1 VGRQIRTN
9 QNAAL
14 SAAFLRCNNA
24 FRRPLLTGNG
34 ISAGF
39 SVLVSLER
47 GIGVARLCALRKNHS
62 GGHMRKL
69 ILAAAS
75 AAALALAGPASA
87 QSPIVIKFSHV
98 VATNTPKGLAAEK
111 FKELAE
117 KYTDGKVKI
126 EVYPN
131 SQLYKDKEELEA
143 LQLGAVQMLA
153 PSNSKFGPIGVREF
167 EVFDLPYILPDLPT
181 LRKVTDGPLGAKLLK
196 LLEPKG
202 MIGLAY
208 WDNGFKEMS
217 ANKKLVAPAD
227 YKGVKFRIQS
237 SKVLEAQFRALGAIP
252 QVMAFSEVY
261 QALQTGVVDGQEN
274 TWSNIYTQ
282 KMHEV
287 QKYITQTNHG
297 YIGYVVV
304 TNKKFWDG
312 LPADVRAQ
320 CEKAMKEATAYG
332 NGQSAK
338 ENEEALAEIKKS
350 GKSEI
355 ITLTPEQDAAMRKA
369 VDPVYKDVAS
379 RVGQPLIDE
388 FLKETRGATN

>member
-1 VGRQIRTN
+1 
-9 QNAAL
+9 
-14 SAAFLRCNNA
+14 
-24 FRRPLLTGNG
+24 
-34 ISAGF
+34 
-39 SVLVSLER
+39 
-47 GIGVARLCALRKNHS
+47 
-62 GGHMRKL
+62 MRKL
-69 ILAAAS
+69 IWLLRRSRHWLWQGRHRRRRRSSSSS
-75 AAALALAGPASA
+75 ATWWLS
-87 QSPIVIKFSHV
+87 
-98 VATNTPKGLAAEK
+98 NTPKGNAAEK

-117 KYTDGKVKI
+117 KYTDGKVKV

-196 LLEPKG
+196 LLDSKG
-202 MIGLAY
+202 MTGLAY
-208 WDNGFKEMS
+208 WDNGFKQMS
-217 ANKKLVAPAD
+217 ANKKLVTPAD

-237 SKVLEAQFRALGAIP
+237 SKVLEAQFRALGSIP

-287 QKYITQTNHG
+287 QKYITDTNHG

-312 LPADVRAQ
+312 LPADIRAAARQGHEGSHRLRQRPVGQGKRGRARRDQEVRQ
-320 CEKAMKEATAYG
+320 DR
-332 NGQSAK
+332 NHR
-338 ENEEALAEIKKS
+338 
-350 GKSEI
+350 
-355 ITLTPEQDAAMRKA
+355 LTPEQDAAMRKA
-369 VDPVYKDVAS
+369 MEPVYKDVAG

-388 FLKETRGATN
+388 FLKRPGGQPLTE

>member
-1 VGRQIRTN
+1 MTMKTT
-9 QNAAL
+9 L
-14 SAAFLRCNNA
+14 
-24 FRRPLLTGNG
+24 
-34 ISAGF
+34 
-39 SVLVSLER
+39 
-47 GIGVARLCALRKNHS
+47 
-62 GGHMRKL
+62 KL
-69 ILAAAS
+69 LAAAIAFGVS
-75 AAALALAGPASA
+75 VSVAA
-87 QSPIVIKFSHV
+87 QQQPIVIKFSHV
-98 VATNTPKGLAAEK
+98 VAPNTPKGQAALK

-117 KYTDGKVKI
+117 KYTDGKVKV

-167 EVFDLPYILPDLPT
+167 EVFDLPYILPDLKT

-202 MIGLAY
+202 MTGLAY
-208 WDNGFKEMS
+208 WDNGFKQMS
-217 ANKKLVAPAD
+217 ANRKLVSPAD
-227 YKGVKFRIQS
+227 YKGLKIRIQS
-237 SKVLEAQFRALGAIP
+237 SKVLEAQFRTLGSIP

-287 QKYITQTNHG
+287 QKYITNSNHG

-304 TNKKFWDG
+304 VNKKFWDG
-312 LPADVRAQ
+312 LPADLRAE
-320 CEKAMKEATAYG
+320 CDKAMKEATAYG
-332 NGQSAK
+332 NSQSAQ
-338 ENEEALAEIKKS
+338 ENEDALAEIKKT

-355 ITLTPEQDAAMRKA
+355 ITLTAEQDAAMRRA
-369 VDPVYKDVAS
+369 LEPVYKDVAS

>member
-1 VGRQIRTN
+1 MHKI
-9 QNAAL
+9 
-14 SAAFLRCNNA
+14 
-24 FRRPLLTGNG
+24 
-34 ISAGF
+34 
-39 SVLVSLER
+39 
-47 GIGVARLCALRKNHS
+47 
-62 GGHMRKL
+62 
-69 ILAAAS
+69 ILAIAS
-75 AAALALAGPASA
+75 IAALALAGPASA
-87 QSPIVIKFSHV
+87 QSPIILKFSHV
-98 VATNTPKGLAAEK
+98 VASDTPKGKAAEK

-117 KYTDGKVKI
+117 KYTDGKVKVEI
-126 EVYPN
+126 YPN
-131 SQLYKDKEELEA
+131 STLYKDKEELEA

-167 EVFDLPYILPDLPT
+167 EVFDLPYILPDLAT

-202 MIGLAY
+202 MTGLAY
-208 WDNGFKEMS
+208 WDNGFKEMT
-217 ANKKLVAPAD
+217 ANKKLVTPDD
-227 YKGVKFRIQS
+227 YKGLKFRVQS

-282 KMHEV
+282 KMNEV
-287 QKYITQTNHG
+287 QKYATVTNHG

-304 TNKKFWDG
+304 VNKKFWEG
-312 LPADVRAQ
+312 LPADIRDQ
-320 CEKAMKEATAYG
+320 LSKAMKEATAFG

-338 ENEEALAEIKKS
+338 ENDDALEAIKKS
-350 GKSEI
+350 GKTEI

-369 VDPVYKDVAS
+369 MEPVYKDVAG

-388 FLKETRGATN
+388 FIKETGGASH

>member
-1 VGRQIRTN
+1 MSSRIVIR
-9 QNAAL
+9 
-14 SAAFLRCNNA
+14 
-24 FRRPLLTGNG
+24 
-34 ISAGF
+34 
-39 SVLVSLER
+39 E
-47 GIGVARLCALRKNHS
+47 K
-62 GGHMRKL
+62 HMRKF

-75 AAALALAGPASA
+75 VAALALIAPASA

-98 VATNTPKGLAAEK
+98 VAPNTPKGLAADK

-117 KYTDGKVKI
+117 KYTDGKVKV

-153 PSNSKFGPIGVREF
+153 PSNSKFGPIGIKEF

-181 LRKVTDGPLGAKLLK
+181 LRKVTDGPLGARLLK
-196 LLEPKG
+196 LLDSKG
-202 MIGLAY
+202 MTGLAY

-217 ANKKLVAPAD
+217 ANKKLLAPAD
-227 YKGVKFRIQS
+227 YRGLKFRIQS

-274 TWSNIYTQ
+274 TASNMYTQ

-287 QKYITQTNHG
+287 QKYTMMTNHG

-304 TNKKFWDG
+304 VNKKFWDG
-312 LPADVRAQ
+312 IPADTRAQ
-320 CEKAMKEATAYG
+320 LEKAMKEATAYG

-338 ENEEALAEIKKS
+338 ENDDALAEMVKT
-350 GKSEI
+350 GKTEI
-355 ITLTPEQDAAMRKA
+355 VKLTPEQDAAMRKA
-369 VDPVYKDVAS
+369 MEPVYNDVAS
-379 RVGQPLIDE
+379 RVGKPLIEE
-388 FLKETRGATN
+388 FLKETRGTTN